1 MGGVNTKVRC
11 PRCGG
16 DLLAE
21 MGSGW
26 VECRSDV
33 PYSGAPPELTGLP
46 HPVIDFGPCQHR
58 FQPSAVLA
66 AASERQNRERL
77 EAEVRAASEAAELER
92 AAESRRTIEASSDAT
107 EILQVL
113 DVREGLIAADVLRQA
128 WLRLLACGAIVA
140 GKEEIITLEGRGTVI
155 GYFLSRGTM
164 TTQWGKW
171 TELKREPAFRA
182 RQAGHEVR
190 PGHGETSELVKEGFD
205 VWFDPSGEL
214 WSDGWSGGS
223 ARLSIGG
230 SSRSTHRL
238 IVAPGASPKL
248 QRRKAKWMG
257 WEIRVPNAQSAWP
270 YEASDIEYARAL
282 KAVLSQY

>member
-1 MGGVNTKVRC
+1 
-11 PRCGG
+11 
-16 DLLAE
+16 

-58 FQPSAVLA
+58 FQPAAVLA
-66 AASERQNRERL
+66 EAAKRQNRERL
-77 EAEVRAASEAAELER
+77 EAEARAASEAAEQDR
-92 AAESRRTIEASSDAT
+92 AAESQRKIEASSDAN
-107 EILQVL
+107 EIVQALG
-113 DVREGLIAADVLRQA
+113 VREGLIAADALRQA
-128 WLRLLACGAIVA
+128 WLRLLANGAIA
-140 GKEEIITLEGRGTVI
+140 PGEEEMVTLEGRGTVI

-171 TELKREPAFRA
+171 TEQKREPVFRA
-182 RQAGHEVR
+182 PGAGHEVR

-230 SSRSTHRL
+230 GSRSAHRL
-238 IVAPGASPKL
+238 VVAPGASPRF

-270 YEASDIEYARAL
+270 YEAGDIQYARAL
-282 KAVLSQY
+282 KAVLSIKP